1 MKVLNNAIESESFD
15 VAVELM
21 DAAPHEFNLND
32 DEQTPLHTAAMT
44 GNVEFMRVLLN
55 RGADV
60 DGCVKFVPEADA
72 CECWPQTPLMAAC
85 EAGHLEAARFL
96 VTRGANVDYCT
107 PSGRTAFLSACFK
120 LDNIAILSFLLDKGA
135 DVRDTEFS
143 EYGWIVDCA
152 LSIAI
157 RNNDLK
163 TVKFLLKHGAYAN
176 MTVDEQDHNM
186 LMLAAEENNADIVE
200 YLLQRADVD
209 VHEQLEGS
217 YYERIRTVGE
227 KTMDI
232 ARSSMFMSDDVRRR
246 INFDAH
252 KIIALLE
259 SQGVCM
265 PSSDESDDDF

>member
-21 DAAPHEFNLND
+21 DAASHEFNLDD

-143 EYGWIVDCA
+143 EYGWIEDCA

-200 YLLQRADVD
+200 HLLQSADVD

-227 KTMDI
+227 KTM
-232 ARSSMFMSDDVRRR
+232 A
-246 INFDAH
+246 
-252 KIIALLE
+252 
-259 SQGVCM
+259 
-265 PSSDESDDDF
+265 